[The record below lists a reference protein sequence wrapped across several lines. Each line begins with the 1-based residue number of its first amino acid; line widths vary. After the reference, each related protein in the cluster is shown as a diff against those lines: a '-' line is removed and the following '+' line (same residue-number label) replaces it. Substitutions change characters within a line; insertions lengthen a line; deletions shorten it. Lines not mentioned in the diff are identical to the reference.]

1 MSKKKAEKKETKKEK
16 ASNLLEDISEILS
29 SFDER
34 ISNLEERISNIE
46 ATLVVAG
53 PEMAKVIYS
62 DEEGYRIVHGG
73 YYGEYVVITPEG
85 EEYHYGSKKSA
96 EATLEY
102 LKKSKK

>member
-1 MSKKKAEKKETKKEK
+1 MPKKKKEK
-16 ASNLLEDISEILS
+16 GEDIYRDISEVLG
-29 SFDER
+29 SFDDR
-34 ISNLEERISNIE
+34 LSNLEERVSNIE

-85 EEYHYGSKKSA
+85 EEYHYSSYKLADKA
-96 EATLEY
+96 LDY
-102 LKKSKK
+102 LKFEKSKK